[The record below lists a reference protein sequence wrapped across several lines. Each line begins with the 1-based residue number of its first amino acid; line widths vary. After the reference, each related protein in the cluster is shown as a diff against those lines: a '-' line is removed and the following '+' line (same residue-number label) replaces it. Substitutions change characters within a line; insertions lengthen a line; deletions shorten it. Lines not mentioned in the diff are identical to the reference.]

1 MILYFKTRNCH
12 DVKPESAS
20 DRCLFRP
27 TTNAYSSDNIC
38 GRQRALDLCLFW
50 PTTNIFSLMYMWA
63 ADDEPWSGRL
73 RCFGGG
79 RSVRAG
85 LTSPAGWNLLPAW
98 RWCRVGLRVCSGSPL
113 SLPSY
118 AWINAFRNKWREWG
132 VGGRRGLNPCRPL
145 RRCYAHSPRR
155 DLTRLAITKIM

>member
-1 MILYFKTRNCH
+1 M
-12 DVKPESAS
+12 
-20 DRCLFRP
+20 FRP
-27 TTNAYSSDNIC
+27 TTNTYAYDNIC
-38 GRQRALDLCLFW
+38 GRQRALDLCSGRQRSYFHIYICGR
-50 PTTNIFSLMYMWA
+50 PTTSTR
-63 ADDEPWSGRL
+63 SGRL

-79 RSVRAG
+79 SLVRAG

-132 VGGRRGLNPCRPL
+132 GWWAAGVEPLPPTPPGLRARASSRLP
-145 RRCYAHSPRR
+145 
-155 DLTRLAITKIM
+155 LTRDYIDYVIVSSIFKYTMIMR